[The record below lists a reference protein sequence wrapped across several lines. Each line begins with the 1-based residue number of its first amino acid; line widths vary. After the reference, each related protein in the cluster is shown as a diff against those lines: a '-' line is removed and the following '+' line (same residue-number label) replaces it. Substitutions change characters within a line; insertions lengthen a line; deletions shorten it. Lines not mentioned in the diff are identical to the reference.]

1 MVRKYG
7 FRFGDPS
14 MWPILAG
21 IAVLVLTLAGCGGG
35 SSGMNNSQVPG
46 GTVTPAGNSA
56 MTVLMGDSPA
66 DSVAGFEITINN
78 ITLTDASN
86 NSVTVLSTPT
96 RIELTHNSAN
106 MEALASV
113 KIPQGTY
120 TKATITVSKPE
131 VEIVTGSGQVVE
143 LSTTLSSTTATVP
156 FNPPLNVGAM
166 ATALNFDFNLAASI
180 VISGNT
186 ATITPLFD
194 ANPVTV
200 AAQAEQDDESGEI
213 EDMTGSVSNVAAPN
227 FSITVDQSSQPM
239 TFATNANTQFEGVA
253 GLSSLQQGMIVQ
265 VDGSTQSDG
274 TFLAKKVEV
283 EEADAD
289 GLEAEGLVTSVA
301 NMPSSFNLVLQ
312 DESSPGPLAPSL
324 GNLLTVNV
332 SPSTQYKIQESN
344 NIDLGGL
351 MITPK
356 FDATTLGPA
365 QSVEGDS
372 AASSIT
378 SINADTVKLKLQGIS
393 GSVSNFVTIDS
404 SHASF
409 TFTTASDSVFDSLS
423 TQTTITVL
431 TTGKTEMK
439 GVSSISNGANLR
451 VRGLLFFNGGAYTMV
466 AGKVTTP

>member
-143 LSTTLSSTTATVP
+143 L
-156 FNPPLNVGAM
+156 
-166 ATALNFDFNLAASI
+166 
-180 VISGNT
+180 
-186 ATITPLFD
+186 
-194 ANPVTV
+194 
-200 AAQAEQDDESGEI
+200 
-213 EDMTGSVSNVAAPN
+213 
-227 FSITVDQSSQPM
+227 
-239 TFATNANTQFEGVA
+239 
-253 GLSSLQQGMIVQ
+253 
-265 VDGSTQSDG
+265 
-274 TFLAKKVEV
+274 
-283 EEADAD
+283 
-289 GLEAEGLVTSVA
+289 
-301 NMPSSFNLVLQ
+301 
-312 DESSPGPLAPSL
+312 
-324 GNLLTVNV
+324 
-332 SPSTQYKIQESN
+332 
-344 NIDLGGL
+344 
-351 MITPK
+351 
-356 FDATTLGPA
+356 
-365 QSVEGDS
+365 
-372 AASSIT
+372 
-378 SINADTVKLKLQGIS
+378 
-393 GSVSNFVTIDS
+393 
-404 SHASF
+404 
-409 TFTTASDSVFDSLS
+409 
-423 TQTTITVL
+423 
-431 TTGKTEMK
+431 
-439 GVSSISNGANLR
+439 
-451 VRGLLFFNGGAYTMV
+451 
-466 AGKVTTP
+466 